1 MEFKGTKG
9 KWAIENVSN
18 PNGSF
23 YKVKVDN
30 SESICNITTR
40 DTERSRLNA
49 QLIAAAPELLDALIR
64 LRGVYLDLE
73 GSLYGRNITVN
84 NWHLNGDI
92 EHIDNFF
99 EDLDLESISNAKTV
113 IAKALGKEADSE

>member
-1 MEFKGTKG
+1 MEDFKGTKG

-49 QLIAAAPELLDALIR
+49 QLIAVAPELLDALSEAANFIREIDINVNHEEGFANAMMNAIIR
-64 LRGVYLDLE
+64 LEYFDM
-73 GSLYGRNITVN
+73 
-84 NWHLNGDI
+84 
-92 EHIDNFF
+92 
-99 EDLDLESISNAKTV
+99 V